1 MNHTTMN
8 QQDKN
13 LQLKMFENDVMKMF
27 DWIKNN
33 RDLFML
39 HYTKLGTSL
48 IESKE
53 LLEQHNFFGSG
64 SMNVYVNIKRLEQA
78 AKNLI
83 VAGHYA
89 SETIQTLYSKLERCW
104 QEFASSIEQRGNL
117 LKLAITFY
125 ENAEHYAQ
133 NTNLWTEKCQ
143 LNSTS
148 IPNDVSELEEMVHQH
163 QTLNDQI
170 HEVYNKMTKSSKE
183 VLNELESFICKHKS
197 NSSSASLNNNY
208 KKEYQ
213 EASKSIVN
221 LTNDLSVK
229 QLQIESIW
237 QLKKVKLHQRLA
249 LALFEED
256 VKQVIE
262 WIDVHGEG
270 FLRKNIGVGKNLSRA
285 QTLQKNHEHFE
296 SVAQNTYTNAE
307 KLLAA
312 ADEFAQTG
320 ECNAQ
325 EIYLVAKGL
334 EQHINKFLKK
344 VERRRYVLQLGVLFY
359 THSQDLTN
367 WFDTIKNQQEAVF
380 YIPSSIEKCENLLK
394 QVKCDMNYMVEA
406 SQDTLNE
413 GETLIEELNKQK
425 ASLER
430 ANSADENNTSLNNLS
445 NSIVAVQACLDKVKS
460 IHNELKELWN
470 TKKLKADLA
479 LQFRLFEKDSF
490 NSCKKFEIYGERL
503 RDKFITNDVAA
514 AENHLRSHNENYSRI
529 QQTAIEIIQ
538 RGKELNKIIDS
549 CSFVVLI
556 ENDDN
561 GPNANGVDTVDGTPQ
576 QSNGSQTASQRMKT
590 ILNYMQEEE
599 LKFEELCELNRTHL
613 EQTAQFNQFESDAK
627 QVLNWMRNG
636 ESMLAASFII
646 PTSLREAED
655 LQIEHE
661 QFQLAIEVCVKLIDC
676 LRTWLIILEL

>member
-1 MNHTTMN
+1 
-8 QQDKN
+8 
-13 LQLKMFENDVMKMF
+13 MFENDVMKTF

-33 RDLFML
+33 RDLFMM
-39 HYTKLGTSL
+39 HYTKLGGSL
-48 IESKE
+48 AEAKE
-53 LLEQHNFFGSG
+53 LLDQHNFFGSG

-78 AKNLI
+78 ANGLI
-83 VAGHYA
+83 ASGHYA
-89 SETIQTLYSKLERCW
+89 AETIQALYQKLERCW
-104 QEFASSIEQRGNL
+104 QEFANSIEQKGNL
-117 LKLAITFY
+117 LKSAIAFY
-125 ENAEHYAQ
+125 ETTEAYLANAVV
-133 NTNLWTEKCQ
+133 WSEKCQ
-143 LNSTS
+143 LSPV

-170 HEVYNKMTKSSKE
+170 LDEYNRATKSSKD
-183 VLNELESFICKHKS
+183 LLLELESFVCKHKA
-197 NSSSASLNNNY
+197 SASGALNGNY

-213 EASKSIVN
+213 EASKPIVN
-221 LTNDLSVK
+221 RSNEIAVK
-229 QLQIESIW
+229 QLQIDSMW

-249 LALFEED
+249 LALFQDD

-262 WIDVHGEG
+262 WIDTHGEG

-296 SVAQNTYTNAE
+296 TVAQNTYTNAD

-312 ADEFAQTG
+312 AEEFAQTG

-334 EQHINKFLKK
+334 EQHINKFSKK

-359 THSQDLTN
+359 THSADLTN
-367 WFDTIKNQQEAVF
+367 WFDTIKNQQESLF
-380 YIPSSIEKCENLLK
+380 YIPATIEKCESLLK
-394 QVKCDMNYMVEA
+394 QVKCDMNYMLEA
-406 SQDTLNE
+406 AQDTMNE
-413 GETLIEELNKQK
+413 GETLTDELNKQK

-430 ANSADENNTSLNNLS
+430 NEAGEENASSLSNLS
-445 NSIVAVQACLDKVKS
+445 HSIAAVQAGLDKVKA
-460 IHNELKELWN
+460 IHGELKELWN
-470 TKKLKADLA
+470 AKKLKADLA

-503 RDKFITNDVAA
+503 RDKLVTNDVAA

-549 CSFVVLI
+549 CSFTVLI
-556 ENDDN
+556 
-561 GPNANGVDTVDGTPQ
+561 ANEDGLTGGKHSEDTVDGGQ
-576 QSNGSQTASQRMKT
+576 QAVGSSQTAGQRMKT
-590 ILNYMQEEE
+590 ILSYMQEEE
-599 LKFEELCELNRTHL
+599 LKFEKLCELNRTHL
-613 EQTAQFNQFESDAK
+613 EQTAQFNQFELDAK

-636 ESMLAASFII
+636 ESMLANTFVI
-646 PTSLREAED
+646 PTSLHEAEE

-661 QFQLAIEVCVKLIDC
+661 QFQLAIEVGVNEQSNC
-676 LRTWLIILEL
+676 LMTRLN

>member
-1 MNHTTMN
+1 MN

-13 LQLKMFENDVMKMF
+13 LQLKMFEADVMKTF

-39 HYTKLGTSL
+39 HYIKLGTSL
-48 IESKE
+48 NECTD
-53 LLEQHNFFGSG
+53 LLEQNNLYRTNSRNVAQNINRLKQAAESMIGSG
-64 SMNVYVNIKRLEQA
+64 HYGSENIQK
-78 AKNLI
+78 
-83 VAGHYA
+83 
-89 SETIQTLYSKLERCW
+89 LYSNLERCW
-104 QEFASSIEQRGNL
+104 QEFANLIEQQSNL
-117 LKLAITFY
+117 LKLAVVFY
-125 ENAEHYAQ
+125 ECAERYIQ
-133 NTNLWTEKCQ
+133 NSNQWTEKCQ
-143 LNSTS
+143 LSPIS

-163 QTLNDQI
+163 ENLKEKL
-170 HEVYNKMTKSSKE
+170 HEEYSRVTKSSE
-183 VLNELESFICKHKS
+183 ELLRELESFVC
-197 NSSSASLNNNY
+197 NY
-208 KKEYQ
+208 KKDYQ
-213 EASKSIVN
+213 EVSKPIVN
-221 LTNDLSVK
+221 LTDEVSVK
-229 QLQIESIW
+229 QEHLKSIW

-249 LALFEED
+249 LALFQDD

-262 WIDVHGEG
+262 WIDTHGEN

-285 QTLQKNHEHFE
+285 QQLKTNHEHFE
-296 SVAQNTYTNAE
+296 TVAQNTYTNAD

-312 ADEFAQTG
+312 ADEFAETG

-367 WFDTIKNQQEAVF
+367 WFDTIKNQQESLF
-380 YIPSSIEKCENLLK
+380 CIPSSIEKCESLLK
-394 QVKCDMNYMVEA
+394 QVRCDMNYMIEA

-413 GETLIEELNKQK
+413 GETLLEELNKQK

-430 ANSADENNTSLNNLS
+430 AELAEENRTSLNNLN
-445 NSIVAVQACLDKVKS
+445 NSIAAVQSCLEKVKT
-460 IHNELKELWN
+460 IHNDLKDLWN

-490 NSCKKFEIYGERL
+490 NSCKKFEIYSERL
-503 RDKFITNDVAA
+503 RDKFITNDVVA

-549 CSFVVLI
+549 CSFTVLI
-556 ENDDN
+556 ANDENATTN
-561 GPNANGVDTVDGTPQ
+561 SAIDTVDSSVGAQ
-576 QSNGSQTASQRMKT
+576 QANNSQTASQRMKT

-599 LKFEELCELNRTHL
+599 LKFEELCELNRTHF
-613 EQTAQFNQFESDAK
+613 EQTAQFNQFETDAK

-646 PTSLREAED
+646 PTSLHEAED
-655 LQIEHE
+655 LQLEHE
-661 QFQLAIEVCVKLIDC
+661 QFQLAIEVCF
-676 LRTWLIILEL
+676 